1 MISFF
6 EISSYLQLDFAKLK
20 FVREGYTY
28 LKASDMLPADLINI
42 TSSNDMFAPQS
53 DYLIDLDKASAKN
66 YEGVINSLS
75 GSNNLVIL
83 GFKLDKR
90 SSVYAS
96 LKKHIDKNSD
106 LSKLFQ
112 NPQNLISEYLNAK
125 YQVKLIFDTGY
136 NLGDEDLIVQEVVK
150 LLPSVGEKEIK
161 FSEIKDRII
170 SAIDSKAVFDTALAL
185 ITGSGSNSE
194 AAVNS
199 AIKNFGSESVWNT
212 LIWYGDMASR
222 LLSSGGDANST
233 GVSSYVAAKLSRI
246 NREHLINFCKFIV
259 EAELKFKSGKLAQQ
273 EVIYYS
279 LSRK

>member
-1 MISFF
+1 MISFL

-66 YEGVINSLS
+66 YEGVINSVS
-75 GSNNLVIL
+75 GNNNLVIL

-90 SSVYAS
+90 SSVYAG
-96 LKKHIDKNSD
+96 LKKHMDKNSD

-112 NPQNLISEYLNAK
+112 NPQTLISEYLNAK

-150 LLPSVGEKEIK
+150 LLPSIDEKEIK

-194 AAVNS
+194 EAVNS
-199 AIKNFGSESVWNT
+199 AIKNFGAESVWNT

-222 LLSSGGDANST
+222 LLSSGGDASSA
-233 GVSSYVAAKLSRI
+233 GVSSYVATKLSRI
-246 NREHLINFCKFIV
+246 NRDHLINFCKFIV

-273 EVIYYS
+273 EATYYS

>member
-75 GSNNLVIL
+75 GNNNLVIL

-90 SSVYAS
+90 GSVYTS

-112 NPQNLISEYLNAK
+112 NPQNLISEYLNSK

-150 LLPSVGEKEIK
+150 LLPSIDEKEIK

-194 AAVNS
+194 AAVNP
-199 AIKNFGSESVWNT
+199 AIKNFGAESVWNT

-222 LLSSGGDANST
+222 LLSSGGDANSA
-233 GVSSYVAAKLSRI
+233 GVSSYVATKLSRI

-273 EVIYYS
+273 EAIYYA

>member
-1 MISFF
+1 MISFL

-66 YEGVINSLS
+66 YEGVINSVS
-75 GSNNLVIL
+75 GNNNLVIL

-90 SSVYAS
+90 SSVYAG
-96 LKKHIDKNSD
+96 LKKHMDKNSD

-112 NPQNLISEYLNAK
+112 NPQTLISEYLNAK

-150 LLPSVGEKEIK
+150 LLPSIDEKEIK

-170 SAIDSKAVFDTALAL
+170 LAIDSKAVFDTALSL

-199 AIKNFGSESVWNT
+199 AIKNFGAESVWNT

-222 LLSSGGDANST
+222 LLSSGADASSA
-233 GVSSYVAAKLSRI
+233 GVSSYVAIKLGRI

-273 EVIYYS
+273 EAIYYA

>member
-20 FVREGYTY
+20 FLREGYTY

-53 DYLIDLDKASAKN
+53 NYLIDLDKASAKN
-66 YEGVINSLS
+66 YEGVINSVS

-90 SSVYAS
+90 SSVYAG

-136 NLGDEDLIVQEVVK
+136 SLGGEDLIVQEVVK
-150 LLPSVGEKEIK
+150 ILPSINEKEIK

-194 AAVNS
+194 EAVNS
-199 AIKNFGSESVWNT
+199 ANKNFGAESVWNA

-222 LLSSGGDANST
+222 LLSSGGDASSA
-233 GVSSYVAAKLSRI
+233 GVSSYVATKLSRI
-246 NREHLINFCKFIV
+246 NRDHLINFCKFIV
-259 EAELKFKSGKLAQQ
+259 EAELKFKCGKLAQQ
-273 EVIYYS
+273 EAIYYA

>member
-75 GSNNLVIL
+75 GNNNLVIL

-90 SSVYAS
+90 SSVHTS

-150 LLPSVGEKEIK
+150 LLPSINKKEIK

-199 AIKNFGSESVWNT
+199 AIKNFGAESVWNT

-222 LLSSGGDANST
+222 LLSSGGDASSA
-233 GVSSYVAAKLSRI
+233 GVSSYVASKLSRI
-246 NREHLINFCKFIV
+246 NRDHLINFCKFIV
-259 EAELKFKSGKLAQQ
+259 EAEIKFKSGKLAQQ
-273 EVIYYS
+273 EAIYYA

>member
-1 MISFF
+1 
-6 EISSYLQLDFAKLK
+6 
-20 FVREGYTY
+20 VREGHTY

-53 DYLIDLDKASAKN
+53 NYLIDLDKASAKN
-66 YEGVINSLS
+66 YEAAINSVS

-90 SSVYAS
+90 SSVYTS

-106 LSKLFQ
+106 LNMLFQ
-112 NPQNLISEYLNAK
+112 NPQALISEYLNAK

-150 LLPSVGEKEIK
+150 LLPSVDEKEIK

-185 ITGSGSNSE
+185 ITGSGSSNE
-194 AAVNS
+194 EAVNS
-199 AIKNFGSESVWNT
+199 AIKNFGAESVWNT

-233 GVSSYVAAKLSRI
+233 GVSSYVATKLNRI

-259 EAELKFKSGKLAQQ
+259 EAELRFKSGKLAQQ
-273 EVIYYS
+273 EAIYYA
-279 LSRK
+279 LSRS

>member
-20 FVREGYTY
+20 FVREGHTY

-42 TSSNDMFAPQS
+42 ASSNDMFAPQS

-66 YEGVINSLS
+66 YEGVINSVS

-90 SSVYAS
+90 SSVYAG

-194 AAVNS
+194 AAVDP
-199 AIKNFGSESVWNT
+199 AIKNFGAESVWNT

-222 LLSSGGDANST
+222 LLSSGADASSA
-233 GVSSYVAAKLSRI
+233 GVSSYVAIKLGRI

-273 EVIYYS
+273 EAIYYA

>member
-66 YEGVINSLS
+66 YEGVINSVS

-90 SSVYAS
+90 GSVYTS

-112 NPQNLISEYLNAK
+112 NPQNLISEYLNSK

-136 NLGDEDLIVQEVVK
+136 SLGDEDLIVQEVVK
-150 LLPSVGEKEIK
+150 LLPSIDEKEIK

-194 AAVNS
+194 EAVNS
-199 AIKNFGSESVWNT
+199 AIKNFGAESVWNT

-222 LLSSGGDANST
+222 LLSSGADASSA
-233 GVSSYVAAKLSRI
+233 GVSSYVAIKLGRI

-273 EVIYYS
+273 EAIYYA

>member
-20 FVREGYTY
+20 FLREGYTY

-66 YEGVINSLS
+66 YEGVINSVS

-83 GFKLDKR
+83 
-90 SSVYAS
+90 
-96 LKKHIDKNSD
+96 
-106 LSKLFQ
+106 
-112 NPQNLISEYLNAK
+112 
-125 YQVKLIFDTGY
+125 KLIFDTGY

-150 LLPSVGEKEIK
+150 LLPSIDEKEIK

-199 AIKNFGSESVWNT
+199 AIKNFGAESVWNT

-222 LLSSGGDANST
+222 LLSSGGDASSA
-233 GVSSYVAAKLSRI
+233 GVSSYVATKLSRI
-246 NREHLINFCKFIV
+246 NRDHLINFYKFIV
-259 EAELKFKSGKLAQQ
+259 EAELKFKSGKIAQQ
-273 EVIYYS
+273 EAIYYA

>member
-53 DYLIDLDKASAKN
+53 NYLIDLDKASAKN
-66 YEGVINSLS
+66 YEGVINSVS

-90 SSVYAS
+90 SSVYS
-96 LKKHIDKNSD
+96 GLKKHIDKNSD

-112 NPQNLISEYLNAK
+112 NPQNLISEYLNSK

-150 LLPSVGEKEIK
+150 LLPSIDEKEIK

-194 AAVNS
+194 AAVNP
-199 AIKNFGSESVWNT
+199 AIKNFGAESVWNT

-222 LLSSGGDANST
+222 LLSSGGDANSA
-233 GVSSYVAAKLSRI
+233 GVSSYVATKLSRI

-273 EVIYYS
+273 EAIYYA

>member
-6 EISSYLQLDFAKLK
+6 EISSCLQLDFAKLK

-53 DYLIDLDKASAKN
+53 NYLIDLDKASAKN
-66 YEGVINSLS
+66 YESVINSVS

-90 SSVYAS
+90 SSVHTS

-136 NLGDEDLIVQEVVK
+136 KLGDEDLIVQEVVK
-150 LLPSVGEKEIK
+150 LLPSVDEKEIK

-185 ITGSGSNSE
+185 ITGSGSSNE
-194 AAVNS
+194 EAVNS
-199 AIKNFGSESVWNT
+199 AIKNFGAESVWNT

-222 LLSSGGDANST
+222 LLSSGGDAGSA
-233 GVSSYVAAKLSRI
+233 GVSSYVATKLSRI
-246 NREHLINFCKFIV
+246 SRDHLINFCKFIV

-273 EVIYYS
+273 EAIYYA
-279 LSRK
+279 LIHK

>member
-53 DYLIDLDKASAKN
+53 NYLIDLDKASAKN

-75 GSNNLVIL
+75 GNNNLVIL

-90 SSVYAS
+90 SSVHTS

-150 LLPSVGEKEIK
+150 LLPSINKKEIK

-199 AIKNFGSESVWNT
+199 AIKNFGAESVWNT

-222 LLSSGGDANST
+222 LLSSGGDASSA
-233 GVSSYVAAKLSRI
+233 GVSSYVATKLSRI
-246 NREHLINFCKFIV
+246 NRDHLINFCKFIV

-273 EVIYYS
+273 EAIYYA

>member
-20 FVREGYTY
+20 FMREGYTY

-42 TSSNDMFAPQS
+42 ASSNDMFAPQS

-66 YEGVINSLS
+66 YEGVINSVS

-90 SSVYAS
+90 SSVYAG

-136 NLGDEDLIVQEVVK
+136 SLGDEDLIVQEVVK
-150 LLPSVGEKEIK
+150 LLPSIDEKEIK

-194 AAVNS
+194 EAVNS
-199 AIKNFGSESVWNT
+199 ATKNFGAESVWNT

-222 LLSSGGDANST
+222 LLSSGGDASSA
-233 GVSSYVAAKLSRI
+233 GVSSYVATKLSRI
-246 NREHLINFCKFIV
+246 NRDHLINFCKFIV

-273 EVIYYS
+273 EAIYYA

>member
-20 FVREGYTY
+20 FMREGYTY

-42 TSSNDMFAPQS
+42 ASSNDMFAPQS

-66 YEGVINSLS
+66 YEGVINSVS

-90 SSVYAS
+90 SSVYAG

-136 NLGDEDLIVQEVVK
+136 SLGDEDLIVQEVVK
-150 LLPSVGEKEIK
+150 LLPSIDEKEIK

-194 AAVNS
+194 EAVNS
-199 AIKNFGSESVWNT
+199 ATKNFGAESVWNT

-222 LLSSGGDANST
+222 LLSSGGDASSA
-233 GVSSYVAAKLSRI
+233 GVSSYVATKLSRI
-246 NREHLINFCKFIV
+246 NRDHLINFCKFIV
-259 EAELKFKSGKLAQQ
+259 EAELKFKSGKLAQK
-273 EVIYYS
+273 EAIYYA

>member
-66 YEGVINSLS
+66 YEGVINSVS

-90 SSVYAS
+90 SSVRSS
-96 LKKHIDKNSD
+96 LKNHIDKNSD

-112 NPQNLISEYLNAK
+112 NPQNLISEYLNSK

-150 LLPSVGEKEIK
+150 LLPSIDEKEIK

-199 AIKNFGSESVWNT
+199 AIKNFGAESVWNT

-222 LLSSGGDANST
+222 LLSSGGDANSA
-233 GVSSYVAAKLSRI
+233 GVSSYVATKLSRI

-273 EVIYYS
+273 EAIYYA

>member
-53 DYLIDLDKASAKN
+53 NYLIDLDKASAKN
-66 YEGVINSLS
+66 YEGVINSVS

-90 SSVYAS
+90 GSVYTS

-112 NPQNLISEYLNAK
+112 NPQNLISEYLNSK

-136 NLGDEDLIVQEVVK
+136 SLGDEDLIVQEVVK
-150 LLPSVGEKEIK
+150 LLPSIDEKEIK

-170 SAIDSKAVFDTALAL
+170 LAIDSKAVFDTALSL

-199 AIKNFGSESVWNT
+199 AIKNFGAESVWNT

-222 LLSSGGDANST
+222 LLSSGADASSA
-233 GVSSYVAAKLSRI
+233 GVSSYVAIKLGRI

-273 EVIYYS
+273 EAIYYA

>member
-20 FVREGYTY
+20 FMREGYTY

-42 TSSNDMFAPQS
+42 ASSNDMFAPQS

-66 YEGVINSLS
+66 YEGVINSVS

-90 SSVYAS
+90 SSVYAG

-136 NLGDEDLIVQEVVK
+136 SLGDEDLIVQEVVK
-150 LLPSVGEKEIK
+150 LLPSIDEKEIK

-194 AAVNS
+194 ESVNS
-199 AIKNFGSESVWNT
+199 ATKNFGAESVWNT

-222 LLSSGGDANST
+222 LLSSGGDASSA
-233 GVSSYVAAKLSRI
+233 GVSSYVATKLSRI
-246 NREHLINFCKFIV
+246 NRDHLINFCKFIV

-273 EVIYYS
+273 EAIYYA

>member
-28 LKASDMLPADLINI
+28 LKASDMLPTDLINI

-66 YEGVINSLS
+66 YEGVINSVS

-90 SSVYAS
+90 GSVYTS

-112 NPQNLISEYLNAK
+112 NPQNLISEYLDAK

-150 LLPSVGEKEIK
+150 ILPSIDEKEIK

-185 ITGSGSNSE
+185 ITGSNSE

-199 AIKNFGSESVWNT
+199 AIKNFGAESVWNT

-222 LLSSGGDANST
+222 LLSSGGDANSA
-233 GVSSYVAAKLSRI
+233 GVSSYVATKLSRI

-273 EVIYYS
+273 EAIYYA

>member
-66 YEGVINSLS
+66 YEGVINSVS

-90 SSVYAS
+90 GSVYTS

-112 NPQNLISEYLNAK
+112 NPQNLISEYLNSK

-150 LLPSVGEKEIK
+150 LLPSIDEKEIK

-194 AAVNS
+194 AAVNP
-199 AIKNFGSESVWNT
+199 AIKNFGAESVWNT

-222 LLSSGGDANST
+222 LLSSGGDANSA
-233 GVSSYVAAKLSRI
+233 GVSSYVATKLSRI

-273 EVIYYS
+273 EAIYYA

>member
-53 DYLIDLDKASAKN
+53 NYLIDLDKASAKN

-83 GFKLDKR
+83 GFNLDKR
-90 SSVYAS
+90 SSVYTG

-106 LSKLFQ
+106 LNKPFQ
-112 NPQNLISEYLNAK
+112 SPQALISEYLNGK
-125 YQVKLIFDTGY
+125 YQVKLVFDTGY
-136 NLGDEDLIVQEVVK
+136 SLGDEDLIVQEVVK
-150 LLPSVGEKEIK
+150 LLPSIDEKEIK

-199 AIKNFGSESVWNT
+199 AIKNFGAESVWNT

-222 LLSSGGDANST
+222 LLSSGGDASSA
-233 GVSSYVAAKLSRI
+233 GVSSYVATKLSRI
-246 NREHLINFCKFIV
+246 NRDHLINFCKFIV

-273 EVIYYS
+273 EAIYYA